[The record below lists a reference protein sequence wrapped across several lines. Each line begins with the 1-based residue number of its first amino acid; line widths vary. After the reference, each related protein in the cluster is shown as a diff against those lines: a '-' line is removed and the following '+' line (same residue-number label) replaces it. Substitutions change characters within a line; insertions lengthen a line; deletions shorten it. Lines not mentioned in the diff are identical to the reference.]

1 MTNASGPTTMLDGG
15 AIIGAMRQAALDT
28 IVALPDITTSA
39 GLLWP
44 ISRQPDINLVR
55 IGKEDEGVSICAALA
70 LCRKRSA
77 LLMQQTG
84 LFDSLNAVRGIAV
97 EYELPVCMFVGLL
110 GKEPGV
116 PPPQNKKYSVRV
128 VQPVLD
134 AMGVPTLCI
143 EENSDIP
150 KIPAAVDRAYAESRP
165 LVVLFGRRV
174 KA

>member
-1 MTNASGPTTMLDGG
+1 MTNVASADAMLNGRL
-15 AIIGAMRQAALDT
+15 IIDAMRQSALGT
-28 IVALPDITTSA
+28 VVAVPDITTSA

-44 ISRQPDINLVR
+44 LSRQPDVNLVR
-55 IGKEDEGVSICAALA
+55 VCKEEEGVSICAALA
-70 LCRKRSA
+70 LCRRRSA

-84 LFDSLNAVRGIAV
+84 LFVSLNAVRGVAV
-97 EYELPVCMFVGLL
+97 AYKMPVCMFVGLL

-116 PPPQNKKYSVRV
+116 PPSQNKKYSVRI

-134 AMGVPTLCI
+134 AMEVPTLCV
-143 EENSDIP
+143 EDDSDIA
-150 KIPAAVDRAYAESRP
+150 KIPSAVDQAYTESRP

>member
-1 MTNASGPTTMLDGG
+1 MSLHSTTTELLNGR
-15 AIIGAMRQAALDT
+15 AIIGAMREAGLRT
-28 IVALPDITTSA
+28 VVALPDITTSA

-44 ISRQPDINLVR
+44 ISKEPDINLVR
-55 IGKEDEGVSICAALA
+55 ICKEDEGVSICAALA

-84 LFDSLNAVRGIAV
+84 LFDSLNAVRGIAM
-97 EYELPVCMFVGLL
+97 EYKLPVCMFVGLL

-134 AMGVPTLCI
+134 VMEVPTLCV
-143 EENSDIP
+143 EDDGDIA
-150 KIPAAVDRAYAESRP
+150 KIVPAVDRAYAESRP
-165 LVVLFGRRV
+165 LVVLFGRKV
-174 KA
+174 QP

>member
-1 MTNASGPTTMLDGG
+1 MSTETGAATLLDGG
-15 AIIGAMRQAALDT
+15 AIIRVMLQAALDT

-44 ISRQPDINLVR
+44 LSRQPDVNLVR
-55 IGKEDEGVSICAALA
+55 ICKEDEGVSICAALA

-97 EYELPVCMFVGLL
+97 EYKLPVCMFVGLL

-116 PPPQNKKYSVRV
+116 RPSQNKKYSVRTV
-128 VQPVLD
+128 LPVLD
-134 AMGVPTLCI
+134 AMEVPTLSI
-143 EENSDIP
+143 EENSDIA
-150 KIPAAVDRAYAESRP
+150 KILEAVDRAYAESRP

-174 KA
+174 KP

>member
-1 MTNASGPTTMLDGG
+1 
-15 AIIGAMRQAALDT
+15 MRQSLLDT

-44 ISRQPDINLVR
+44 ISRQRDINLVR
-55 IGKEDEGVSICAALA
+55 ICKEDEGVSICAALA

-97 EYELPVCMFVGLL
+97 EYKLPVCMFVGLL

-116 PPPQNKKYSVRV
+116 PPPQNKKYSVRT

-134 AMGVPTLCI
+134 AMEVPTLCI
-143 EENSDIP
+143 EENSDID
-150 KIPAAVDRAYAESRP
+150 KIPQAVDRAYAESRP

-174 KA
+174 RA

>member
-1 MTNASGPTTMLDGG
+1 MTQGSEGTGMLDGR
-15 AIIGAMRQAALDT
+15 AIIDAMRSAGLDT
-28 IVALPDITTSA
+28 IVSLPDITTSA

-44 ISRQPDINLVR
+44 ISKESDIRLVR
-55 IGKEDEGVSICAALA
+55 VCKEDEGVSICAALA

-97 EYELPVCMFVGLL
+97 EYKLPVCMFVGLL

-116 PPPQNKKYSVRV
+116 APPQNKRYSVRV

-134 AMGVPTLCI
+134 AMEVPNFCI
-143 EENSDIP
+143 EDNRDIA
-150 KIPAAVDRAYAESRP
+150 KIGPAVDRAYAESQP
-165 LVVLFGRRV
+165 VVVLFGRRV
-174 KA
+174 QP

>member
-1 MTNASGPTTMLDGG
+1 MSHHSAATELLDGR
-15 AIIGAMRQAALDT
+15 ALIGAMREAGLRT
-28 IVALPDITTSA
+28 VVALPDITTSA

-44 ISRQPDINLVR
+44 ISKEPDINLVR
-55 IGKEDEGVSICAALA
+55 ICKEDEGVSICAALA

-84 LFDSLNAVRGIAV
+84 LFDSLNAVRGIAM
-97 EYELPVCMFVGLL
+97 EYKLPVCMFVGLL

-134 AMGVPTLCI
+134 VMEVPTLCV
-143 EENSDIP
+143 EDNEDIARIAP
-150 KIPAAVDRAYAESRP
+150 AVDRAYAESRP
-165 LVVLFGRRV
+165 LVVLLGRRV
-174 KA
+174 QP

>member
-1 MTNASGPTTMLDGG
+1 MTNVTSADAMLDGRL
-15 AIIGAMRQAALDT
+15 IIGAMRQAALDT

-55 IGKEDEGVSICAALA
+55 ICKEDEGVSICAALA

-84 LFDSLNAVRGIAV
+84 LFDSLNAIRGIAV
-97 EYELPVCMFVGLL
+97 EYKLPVCMFVGLL
-110 GKEPGV
+110 GKEAGV
-116 PPPQNKKYSVRV
+116 PPQQNKKYSVRI

-134 AMGVPTLCI
+134 AMEVPTLCI
-143 EENSDIP
+143 EDDSDIG
-150 KIPAAVDRAYAESRP
+150 KIPPAVDRAYVESRP

-174 KA
+174 NA